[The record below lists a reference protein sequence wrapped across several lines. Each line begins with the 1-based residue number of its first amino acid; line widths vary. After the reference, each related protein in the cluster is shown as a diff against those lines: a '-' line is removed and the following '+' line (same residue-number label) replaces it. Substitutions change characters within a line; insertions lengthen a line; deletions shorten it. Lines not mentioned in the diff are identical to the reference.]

1 MARGKRSWP
10 SIVRVRNSTKGTVVG
25 ENVRVARRMWER
37 GRGLMW
43 HPSLPAG
50 TGLLIDPCSSIHTMW
65 MRFPI
70 DVLYVDRDDVV
81 VRADAAMPP
90 WRIGPLFTG
99 ARYVVEVPAGT
110 IERSGT
116 AVGDRLT
123 YEPASSATKER

>member
-1 MARGKRSWP
+1 MAKRKWP
-10 SIVRVRNSTKGTVVG
+10 DRVRVINPAREAVVG
-25 ENVRVARRMWER
+25 ERVSVAQSMWAR

-43 HPSLPAG
+43 RAALEPG